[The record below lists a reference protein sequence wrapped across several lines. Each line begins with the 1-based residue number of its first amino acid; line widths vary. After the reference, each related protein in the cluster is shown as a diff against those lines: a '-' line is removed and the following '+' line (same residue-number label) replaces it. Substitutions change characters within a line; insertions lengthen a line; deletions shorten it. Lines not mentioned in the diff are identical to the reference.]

1 MGQRR
6 HRGGTEEAQRRD
18 RGGTEEGQRRAFS
31 ERDVLVAIDVVVV
44 VIAVAVPRL
53 GSAECAER
61 LNNNENN
68 CSYTTHKQSNR
79 QGKYRCAQNLFLHN
93 LFTTGTPGMPIRD
106 AAIDGYRSGALS
118 FVRPP
123 FVSHTGFRTS
133 TYDLCSKRPRA
144 AF

>member
-1 MGQRR
+1 MRRGEATGKGEEKRKSGAVSAGMEGGTEEGQRR
-6 HRGGTEEAQRRD
+6 DRGGTEEAQRRD

-31 ERDVLVAIDVVVV
+31 ERDVLVVIDVVVV

-93 LFTTGTPGMPIRD
+93 LFTTGTPGMPIRE
-106 AAIDGYRSGALS
+106 AAIDGYR
-118 FVRPP
+118 
-123 FVSHTGFRTS
+123 
-133 TYDLCSKRPRA
+133 
-144 AF
+144 

>member
-1 MGQRR
+1 MRRGEATGKGEEKRKSGAVSAGMEGGTEEGQRR
-6 HRGGTEEAQRRD
+6 DRGGTEEAQRRD

-44 VIAVAVPRL
+44 IAVAVPRL

-68 CSYTTHKQSNR
+68 CSHTTHKQSNR

-93 LFTTGTPGMPIRD
+93 LFTTGTPGMPIRE
-106 AAIDGYRSGALS
+106 AAIDGYR
-118 FVRPP
+118 
-123 FVSHTGFRTS
+123 
-133 TYDLCSKRPRA
+133 
-144 AF
+144 